1 MQGNACFAAIGRVRA
16 CSFSTSGLLS
26 HRNWCGRQ
34 NRQQRRPLDRCL
46 RSCLHASV
54 GRGRSCLSWRH
65 SNRACSAATTYAAL
79 LCCCPML
86 LCYAA
91 MLCCCCPIMLLCRL
105 LSTLR
110 MSQCLSH
117 AHTCFSLLT
126 FHVGIIGW
134 YSIKEVTSLFKPKNI

>member
-1 MQGNACFAAIGRVRA
+1 MQGNACFAAIARVRA

-65 SNRACSAATTYAAL
+65 SNRACSAATTYAM
-79 LCCCPML
+79 LCYAAVLCYCAML

-91 MLCCCCPIMLLCRL
+91 AVLSCYSAACFPPYACLNVLATPTHVLAFSPFMLVLL
-105 LSTLR
+105 
-110 MSQCLSH
+110 
-117 AHTCFSLLT
+117 A
-126 FHVGIIGW
+126 GIP
-134 YSIKEVTSLFKPKNI
+134 SKK